1 LKNPTGGQAPGGLI
15 ARLGTRLA
23 ATRRALGAGLG
34 GLLASR
40 RTLDPQSLEDLEST
54 LLSAD
59 FGIETTR
66 EILEALGARASGP
79 AAADLRL
86 VLRDILVE
94 LLAPCAQPLIVP
106 QGTRPFVI
114 LAVGINGA
122 GKTTTIAKLAH
133 WLRAQQLSVMLAAAD
148 TYRAAAVEQL
158 RAWGER
164 LTIPVIAQ
172 ASGADAAAVAHDAMQ
187 AAAARGMQALVIDT
201 AGRLQTQT
209 GLMDELGKIRRVI
222 ARFDPQA
229 PHEVL
234 LVLDAGIGQNALSQF
249 EHFNKA
255 VGVTGLIMTKLD
267 GTARGGVLFALAR
280 RTRCP
285 IRFLGVGESL
295 EDLRPFDPVEFVEAI
310 LPGNDHE

>member
-1 LKNPTGGQAPGGLI
+1 LI

>member
-1 LKNPTGGQAPGGLI
+1 LI
-15 ARLGTRLA
+15 ARLGTRLT